1 MFAISFLIF
10 FNFFYVVVVE
20 VKENL
25 NWTPPAQIFWKE
37 ISNQEVQEKRTRRL
51 C

>member
-1 MFAISFLIF
+1 MLST
-10 FNFFYVVVVE
+10 VVVE

-37 ISNQEVQEKRTRRL
+37 ISIREVQEKKQGDCVETEKP
-51 C
+51 